1 MEGEADEEGFV
12 TVINKRSN
20 QVLDQETEEE
30 NPKKAKKADKI
41 LPNFY
46 QFNSKTE
53 KKNSIIERQVFFNI
67 DF

>member
-20 QVLDQETEEE
+20 QVFGQQTEEE
-30 NPKKAKKADKI
+30 NPKKAKKTDKI

-46 QFNSKTE
+46 QLNAKNE
-53 KKNSIIERQVFFNI
+53 KKNSMPK
-67 DF
+67 